1 MRYAWWILF
10 ELLDPWIV
18 SGAIGVISFVMG
30 FVAGRLFG

>member
-18 SGAIGVISFVMG
+18 SGAIGLFG
-30 FVAGRLFG
+30 FVLGFVIGAMT